1 MLTSRQEKLIRSLAT
16 KKGRTE
22 SGLCL
27 VEGEKNVH
35 EAGDLIDFTFT
46 PTETKD
52 FSSLVET
59 VSPQPSAAVA
69 RIPVYT
75 KDNILG
81 NDIIVVLDG
90 VQDPGNVGA
99 ILRLCLG
106 FGASLLL
113 IESAD
118 PSNSKVIRSS
128 AGAFF
133 KVPWLEIERPGAEEE
148 LYGYGREV
156 YRLEGN
162 KSETSINISHE
173 TVTAMPKS
181 LMLIA
186 GSEGQGIK
194 LKIAGTSL
202 NITHSNKLESLNVAN
217 ALAIVLSTLYSNKT
231 A

>member
-1 MLTSRQEKLIRSLAT
+1 MLSVKQEKLIRSLAT

-22 SGLCL
+22 SGFCL
-27 VEGEKNVH
+27 VEGEKNVA
-35 EAGDLIDFTFT
+35 EAGDLVEFTFT
-46 PTETKD
+46 PDDSKD
-52 FSSLVET
+52 FASLVET
-59 VSPQPSAAVA
+59 VTPQPTAAVA

-75 KDNILG
+75 KE
-81 NDIIVVLDG
+81 DIVKCDRIVVLDG
-90 VQDPGNVGA
+90 VQDPGNVGT

-106 FGASLLL
+106 FEAALVL

-133 KVPWLEIERPGAEEE
+133 KTPWLEIERPGAEQE
-148 LYGYGREV
+148 LLSYNREI

-162 KSETSINISHE
+162 VKNDNVVNQQNLSSL
-173 TVTAMPKS
+173 PKQ

-194 LKIAGTSL
+194 LDIPGTSL
-202 NITHSNKLESLNVAN
+202 SITHSSKLESLNVAT
-217 ALAIVLSTLYSNKT
+217 ALAIVLAGLYIKD
-231 A
+231 